1 MLPADSHVHT
11 EWSWDAAA
19 GDMVA
24 TCARAVELG
33 VPAVAFTEHVDH
45 TRFRAEPTNQPTVP
59 PPFDVQG
66 YLAAVEECR
75 HRFPDLR
82 VLSGAELGEPHRHAE
97 QVAAVLAAG
106 DFERVLGSVHALSV
120 GEEGYA
126 EPPALFD
133 RSDDPARVVRAYLRE
148 VVALVEGSDAFAVLA
163 HVDFPLRAWPATGG
177 PVDVTAF
184 EDELREVLRL
194 LAASG
199 RALEVN
205 TRRPVEVAVVRWW
218 HDVGGEAVSFA
229 SDTHD
234 PDGLAFG
241 FADAVRLAEACGFR
255 PGRSPAD
262 LWGRA

>member
-11 EWSWDAAA
+11 EWSWDADA

-24 TCARAVELG
+24 TCARAVTLG

-45 TRFRAEPTNQPTVP
+45 ARFQAGPSDEPMVP
-59 PPFDVQG
+59 PPFDAQG

-82 VLSGAELGEPHRHAE
+82 ILTGAELGEPHRHAE
-97 QVAAVLAAG
+97 QVAAVLATG
-106 DFERVLGSVHALSV
+106 DFERVLGSVHGMPV
-120 GEEGYA
+120 DGDGYA
-126 EPPALFD
+126 EPPALFA
-133 RSDDPARVVRAYLRE
+133 RHDDPAQVVRDYLHE
-148 VVALVEGSDAFAVLA
+148 VVALLEGSDVFSVLA
-163 HVDFPLRAWPATGG
+163 HVDFPLRAWPDDAG

-184 EDELREVLRL
+184 EEELREVLRV

-199 RALEVN
+199 RALEVS
-205 TRRPVEVAVVRWW
+205 TKRPIERVVVRWW
-218 HDVGGEAVSFA
+218 HDLGGDAVSFA

-234 PDGLAFG
+234 PDGLAHG

-255 PGRSPAD
+255 PGRSPVD

>member
-19 GDMVA
+19 GDMVG

-45 TRFRAEPTNQPTVP
+45 TRFRAGPTYEPTVP

-82 VLSGAELGEPHRHAE
+82 VLTGAELGEPHRHAE

-106 DFERVLGSVHALSV
+106 DFERVLGSVHALPV

-133 RSDDPARVVRAYLRE
+133 RSDDPAEVVRAYLRE
-148 VVALVEGSDAFAVLA
+148 VVALVEGSDVFAVLA
-163 HVDFPLRAWPATGG
+163 HVDFPLRAWPAAGG
-177 PVDVTAF
+177 PVDVTTF

-199 RALEVN
+199 RALEVS
-205 TRRPVEVAVVRWW
+205 TRRPVEETVVRWW

-234 PDGLAFG
+234 PDGLAQG